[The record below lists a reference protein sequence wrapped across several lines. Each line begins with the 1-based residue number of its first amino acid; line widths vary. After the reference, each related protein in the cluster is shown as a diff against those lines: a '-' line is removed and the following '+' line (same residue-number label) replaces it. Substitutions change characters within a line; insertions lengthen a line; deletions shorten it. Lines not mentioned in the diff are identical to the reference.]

1 MISEY
6 ERQRRKDAIDFARG
20 SVRLEGCI
28 LDEEIERFN
37 AEFVA
42 GNLSNEEHSCVCQ
55 RYILTKNS
63 IQQT

>member
-6 ERQRRKDAIDFARG
+6 ERQRRKDAIDLARG

-42 GNLSNEEHSCVCQ
+42 GNLSNEEHSRACQ
-55 RYILTKNS
+55 TYILAKS
-63 IQQT
+63 ASR